1 MEQHQKRTWA
11 EIDLGAL
18 EHNYRTLR
26 AMLPQQCRFLGVVKA
41 NAYGHGA
48 LAVARRLEGLGA
60 DYLAV
65 ACIDEAAELRVSGI
79 TAPILVLG
87 PTPIPLSAEPVRL
100 RLTQTVGDLES
111 AKALSAAAQT
121 EGRKVKIHIK
131 VDTGMSRLGF
141 VCDEAHM
148 AAAVEEIAA
157 ICALPGLEPEGIF
170 THFSDADSCEDF
182 TMVQFTR
189 FLDLLEALKGRG
201 ITFAIRHCAASS
213 ATLKFPCTHLDMVRP
228 GLALYGHY
236 PDPSCEGLDVPGLTP
251 VMRLCTRVAAVHT
264 VPAGAYVS
272 YGRTARLA
280 EEQRLAVL
288 PIGYADG
295 LFRTL
300 SNRGA
305 VSIRGVSRPI
315 TGRVCM
321 DLCMVPA
328 GEDVQVGDVATVYGP
343 EQPVETAAEL
353 AGTVSYE
360 LLSAVSRR
368 VPRIY
373 RG

>member
-1 MEQHQKRTWA
+1 MEQRQKRTWA

-18 EHNYRTLR
+18 DHNYRTLR
-26 AMLPQQCRFLGVVKA
+26 AMLPAGCRFLGVVKA
-41 NAYGHGA
+41 NAYGHGS
-48 LAVARRLEGLGA
+48 LAVARRLEQLGA

-100 RLTQTVGDLES
+100 RLTQSVGDLES
-111 AKALSAAAQT
+111 AKALSEAAQA
-121 EGRKVKIHIK
+121 EGRPVKIHVK

-148 AAAVEEIAA
+148 ADTVEQIAAV
-157 ICALPGLEPEGIF
+157 CALPGLEAEGIF
-170 THFSDADSCEDF
+170 THFSDADSSEEF
-182 TMVQFTR
+182 TMLQFTR

-236 PDPSCEGLDVPGLTP
+236 PDPSCEGLDDPGLQP
-251 VMRLCTRVAAVHT
+251 VMRLCTRVAAVRT
-264 VPAGAYVS
+264 VPAGSYVS
-272 YGRTARLA
+272 YGRTARL
-280 EEQRLAVL
+280 EKETRLAVL

-295 LFRTL
+295 FFRVL
-300 SNRGA
+300 SNQGA

-315 TGRVCM
+315 VGRVCM
-321 DLCMVPA
+321 DLSMVDA

-343 EQPVETAAEL
+343 EQPVEEAAAL
-353 AGTVSYE
+353 AGTIPYE